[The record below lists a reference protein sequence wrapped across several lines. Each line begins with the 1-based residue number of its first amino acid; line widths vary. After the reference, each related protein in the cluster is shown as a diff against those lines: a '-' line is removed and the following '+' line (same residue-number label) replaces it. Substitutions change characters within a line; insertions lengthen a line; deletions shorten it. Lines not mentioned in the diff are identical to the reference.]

1 MGRGIL
7 KGLLKGLEEAAAQL
21 PEKRKDSNALVYGIP
36 DALKSALAVF
46 YFLHPSL
53 LNFQQEMRRKMKR
66 DNLETLFG
74 VQDIPCTEQIKN
86 IVDEVE
92 PADLSGIFDKAL
104 VIADEQNVLEQY
116 RVLDGGVLIPM
127 DGVWYHASEHIRCDH
142 CLHKTKGEK
151 TVYYHSM
158 IGTALVKPGSTV
170 VLPLMPEYIRNEDG
184 QEKQDCER
192 TAAKRYLGE
201 RGEGLKWLAPTFLG
215 DDLYSCHSVCEQI
228 TNLGMSFIFTCK
240 DESHPWI
247 AEQIANGEMET
258 YRRREWNK
266 RNHLEYRYTWVNGI
280 ENRCDGE
287 KLLVNYLDLQIWNE
301 EKGEITYHNSWITN
315 KTITKDNVKLLAD
328 CARARWKIENEY
340 NNVLKHRGYN
350 LEHNFGH
357 GENHASEIFCL
368 LNVYSYLIHG
378 IQDIADED
386 YKKARSSFGR
396 RDAFFWALRY
406 EMSRYFHEDWHSFLM
421 TIAGEAPDG

>member
-7 KGLLKGLEEAAAQL
+7 KGLLKSLGETAAKL

-36 DALKSALAVF
+36 DALKSTLAVF

-66 DNLETLFG
+66 DNLETLFE
-74 VQDIPCTEQIKN
+74 VKNIPCTEQIKN

-92 PADLSGIFDKAL
+92 PADLSEIFDKAL

-127 DGVWYHASEHIRCDH
+127 DGVWYHASEHIHCDH

-192 TAAKRYLGE
+192 TATKRYLGE
-201 RGEGLKWLAPTFLG
+201 RGERLKW
-215 DDLYSCHSVCEQI
+215 
-228 TNLGMSFIFTCK
+228 
-240 DESHPWI
+240 
-247 AEQIANGEMET
+247 
-258 YRRREWNK
+258 RRPE
-266 RNHLEYRYTWVNGI
+266 V
-280 ENRCDGE
+280 
-287 KLLVNYLDLQIWNE
+287 
-301 EKGEITYHNSWITN
+301 
-315 KTITKDNVKLLAD
+315 
-328 CARARWKIENEY
+328 
-340 NNVLKHRGYN
+340 
-350 LEHNFGH
+350 
-357 GENHASEIFCL
+357 
-368 LNVYSYLIHG
+368 
-378 IQDIADED
+378 
-386 YKKARSSFGR
+386 
-396 RDAFFWALRY
+396 
-406 EMSRYFHEDWHSFLM
+406 
-421 TIAGEAPDG
+421 